1 MSPRRSAMGGEAAG
15 SLADHMTTDNAQTIL
30 VVGGTGTTGR
40 RVAAR
45 LTALGRPVRIGTRS
59 SSPRFDWDDADTWA
73 PALDGVGAAY
83 LTYAPNLGMPEAAG
97 RIRRF
102 AELARSSGVR
112 RLVLLAGRGQ
122 HGHTPAERAVQE
134 SGLEWTVVR
143 SAWFAQ
149 NFSEGFLAD
158 LVADGTVPVPAGNAL
173 EPFVDADDLA
183 DVVVAALTEDG
194 HGGEVYELTGV
205 RLLGFADAAAEISR
219 ARGADVAY
227 LPIAE
232 ADFAAALAAEGTPA
246 SLTDALCELFAKLRE
261 GDNASTTADVERVL
275 ARPPRDFAAFAAA
288 AANGGAWGRW
298 HRTATR
304 WSSAAVRS

>member
-1 MSPRRSAMGGEAAG
+1 MADMDAGVIVTGAAG
-15 SLADHMTTDNAQTIL
+15 KTGRDHMTTDNAQTTL

-45 LTALGRPVRIGTRS
+45 LTALRRPVRVGTRS
-59 SSPRFDWDDADTWA
+59 SSPRFDWDDAGTWA

-83 LTYAPNLGMPEAAG
+83 LTYAPDLGMPEAAG

-122 HGHTPAERAVQE
+122 HGHAPAERAVQE

-158 LVADGTVPVPAGNAL
+158 LVADGTVPVPAGDAF
-173 EPFVDADDLA
+173 EPFLDADDLA
-183 DVVVAALTEDG
+183 DVVVTALTEDG
-194 HGGEVYELTGV
+194 HGGRVYEPTGP
-205 RLLGFADAAAEISR
+205 RLLGFADAAAEITP
-219 ARGADVAY
+219 AGGADVA
-227 LPIAE
+227 
-232 ADFAAALAAEGTPA
+232 
-246 SLTDALCELFAKLRE
+246 
-261 GDNASTTADVERVL
+261 
-275 ARPPRDFAAFAAA
+275 
-288 AANGGAWGRW
+288 
-298 HRTATR
+298 
-304 WSSAAVRS
+304 

>member
-1 MSPRRSAMGGEAAG
+1 MSPRLSAMGAEAFG
-15 SLADHMTTDNAQTIL
+15 RLADHMTTDNAQTTL

-59 SSPRFDWDDADTWA
+59 SNRRFDWDDADTWA
-73 PALDGVGAAY
+73 PALDGVDAAY
-83 LTYAPNLGMPEAAG
+83 LTYSPDLGMPEAAG

-122 HGHTPAERAVQE
+122 HGHAPAERALQE

-158 LVADGTVPVPAGNAL
+158 LVADDTLAVPA
-173 EPFVDADDLA
+173 EDARDAFLDVDDLA
-183 DVVVAALTEDG
+183 EVVVTALTEDG
-194 HGGEVYELTGV
+194 HGGKVYELTGP
-205 RLLGFADAAAEISR
+205 RLLAFADAAAEISR
-219 ARGADVAY
+219 ARGALLAY
-227 LPIAE
+227 VPIAE
-232 ADFAAALAAEGTPA
+232 ADFVAGLAADGTPA
-246 SLTDALCELFAKLRE
+246 ALTEVLCEVFADLRG
-261 GDNASTTADVERVL
+261 GDNASTTDDVERVL
-275 ARPPRDFAAFAAA
+275 GRPPRDFAAFAAVAVA
-288 AANGGAWGRW
+288 AGA
-298 HRTATR
+298 

>member
-1 MSPRRSAMGGEAAG
+1 MSAGRSAMGEEAPG
-15 SLADHMTTDNAQTIL
+15 GFADHMTTDNAPTTL

-83 LTYAPNLGMPEAAG
+83 LTYAPDLGMPEAAW
-97 RIRRF
+97 RISRF
-102 AELARSSGVR
+102 AELARTSGVR
-112 RLVLLAGRGQ
+112 RLVLLSGRGQ
-122 HGHTPAERAVQE
+122 HGHAPAERAVQE

-158 LVADGTVPVPAGNAL
+158 SVADGTVGVPAGEAL
-173 EPFVDADDLA
+173 EPFLDADDLA

-194 HGGEVYELTGV
+194 HEGKVYELTGP

-219 ARGADVAY
+219 ARGAQVTY

-246 SLTDALCELFAKLRE
+246 SLTEVLSEVFAELRE
-261 GDNASTTADVERVL
+261 GGNAGTTGDVERVL
-275 ARPPRDFAAFAAA
+275 GRPPRDFAAFAS
-288 AANGGAWGRW
+288 GA
-298 HRTATR
+298 
-304 WSSAAVRS
+304 WSSAALRS

>member
-1 MSPRRSAMGGEAAG
+1 MVTNS
-15 SLADHMTTDNAQTIL
+15 AQTTL

-45 LTALGRPVRIGTRS
+45 LTALGRPVRIGSRS
-59 SSPRFDWDDADTWA
+59 SSPGFDWDDADTWA

-83 LTYAPNLGMPEAAG
+83 LTYAPDLGMPEAAG
-97 RIRRF
+97 RIARF
-102 AELARSSGVR
+102 AELARRSGVR

-122 HGHTPAERAVQE
+122 HGHAPAERAVQE

-149 NFSEGFLAD
+149 NFSEGFLAG
-158 LVADGTVPVPAGNAL
+158 LVADGTVPVPAAGAL
-173 EPFVDADDLA
+173 EPFLDAEDLA
-183 DVVVAALTEDG
+183 DVVVTALTQDG
-194 HGGEVYELTGV
+194 HGGRVYELTGP

-219 ARGADVAY
+219 ARDAQVAY

-246 SLTDALCELFAKLRE
+246 SLTAVLCEVFAELRE
-261 GDNASTTADVERVL
+261 GGNASTTGDVERVL
-275 ARPPRDFAAFAAA
+275 RRPPRDFTAFAVA
-288 AANGGAWGRW
+288 AANGGAW
-298 HRTATR
+298 
-304 WSSAAVRS
+304 SSAAVRS

>member
-1 MSPRRSAMGGEAAG
+1 MADMDAGALVTSAAG
-15 SLADHMTTDNAQTIL
+15 KTGRDRTAADSAQTTL

-83 LTYAPNLGMPEAAG
+83 LTYAPDLGMPEAAG
-97 RIRRF
+97 RIGSF

-112 RLVLLAGRGQ
+112 RLVLLSGRGQ
-122 HGHTPAERAVQE
+122 HGHAPAERAVQE

-143 SAWFAQ
+143 STWFAQ

-158 LVADGTVPVPAGNAL
+158 VVAAGTVAVPAGDAVA
-173 EPFVDADDLA
+173 PFVDADDLA
-183 DVVVAALTEDG
+183 DVVVAALIEGG
-194 HGGEVYELTGV
+194 HGGRVYEPTGP
-205 RLLGFADAAAEISR
+205 RLLGFSDAAAEISR
-219 ARGADVAY
+219 ARGAHVAY
-227 LPIAE
+227 VPIAE

-246 SLTDALCELFAKLRE
+246 SLTAVLCEVFAELRE
-261 GDNASTTADVERVL
+261 GGNASTTDDVERVL
-275 ARPPRDFAAFAAA
+275 GRPPRDFAAFAAA
-288 AANGGAWGRW
+288 AANSGA
-298 HRTATR
+298 
-304 WSSAAVRS
+304 WSSAAVPS

>member
-1 MSPRRSAMGGEAAG
+1 MSPGRSTMGGQALRG
-15 SLADHMTTDNAQTIL
+15 FTDHMITDSARTTL

-83 LTYAPNLGMPEAAG
+83 LTYAPDLGMPEAAE

-102 AELARSSGVR
+102 AEVARSAGVR

-122 HGHTPAERAVQE
+122 HGHAPAERAVQE

-149 NFSEGFLAD
+149 NFSEGFLAH
-158 LVADGTVPVPAGNAL
+158 LVADGTVPVPAGDAL
-173 EPFVDADDLA
+173 EPFLDAEDLA
-183 DVVVAALTEDG
+183 DVVVTALTEDG
-194 HGGEVYELTGV
+194 HDGEFYELTGP

-219 ARGADVAY
+219 ARDAHVAY

-246 SLTDALCELFAKLRE
+246 PLTDVLCEVFAELRE
-261 GDNASTTADVERVL
+261 GDNASTTDDVERVL
-275 ARPPRDFAAFAAA
+275 GRPPRDFAAFAAA
-288 AANGGAWGRW
+288 AANGGAWRVRDAGLAADGRPD
-298 HRTATR
+298 R
-304 WSSAAVRS
+304 